1 MLSFFIPFMLCILL
15 LVFKGVFRDIEK
27 IYVSDLSGQH
37 LPFLNYFKGIMIGKE
52 SLGYSF
58 RAGMGSS
65 MLATMIFYCISPIN
79 ILLLFISNVQ
89 YAIVMI
95 AVVKISLSGLTMYI
109 FLKNKFKVDKIS
121 TVIFSSCYAVSS
133 FVINYF
139 FCVFW
144 FDSIYLAP
152 LVMLGIE
159 KIYKEERINMLYI
172 IALSGAIICNIQIG
186 FALCIYSVI
195 YFLYLFNIRYS
206 VKRSFKRFIK
216 IGVIFGISS
225 LCAGA
230 ISSGILFG
238 FMSEYS
244 NIVEARLVS
253 ETTVAATSNIF
264 YIIKN
269 LFSVGNLN
277 KNYFHEFEPFIYCG
291 LIVTY
296 FSILYFLN
304 RKISKKKK
312 IHTFIVIMIFIISFS
327 INSLNVFWHI
337 SIPVILNYRY
347 AFCLSLFL
355 TSISYECFL
364 KRCRLSKNNIN
375 ILIFISIVA
384 FFILMMLRDEGYILL
399 SVIFMILILTF
410 IVLSRTKNKGYEKYL
425 FIVVIICIDV
435 NCNSSVVIIE
445 IFISSYMSIYT
456 VDSFSFL
463 TKKVSYD
470 SMKKLISNNDFG
482 DDYRVLYNST
492 YADYTNDGFLLNK
505 NSSLRYFSSVIGS
518 NIIIFLDRNM
528 VYTGWNNYRV
538 SAYESPLLLSLLG
551 NKYFYLTNKVDNGIY
566 RQIDKY
572 KVKSYDYEKNK
583 YVNCDVYLY
592 ENPYA
597 LSIGYVIDED
607 VKFKESMDLVD
618 YQNAIIKNFSGNY
631 RSVVNRVDVEID
643 INSKECSDVVNETCV
658 IYHLKNN
665 SDIPYIYINR
675 FMNKWAFVKDY
686 TYYTDNFATFMI
698 PTDDKE
704 IELKSI
710 SDIGIVP
717 EFITSSTYNME
728 ELIRS
733 LNILQENMLK
743 NIQINKNV
751 MNGEINSKKDGILF
765 LSIPYDKRF
774 SIYIDGKKVKYYSL
788 LDGTFIGVDIA
799 KGDHK
804 VSLKFTDDKYLVLC
818 ILASLISL
826 IITFVIKYYMN
837 RFIFIKK

>member
-1 MLSFFIPFMLCILL
+1 MSFFIPFMLCILL
-15 LVFKGVFRDIEK
+15 LVFKGVFSDIEK

-37 LPFLNYFKGIMIGKE
+37 LPFLNYFKGIMMGKE
-52 SLGYSF
+52 SLEYSF

-65 MLATMIFYCISPIN
+65 MLATVIFYCISPIN
-79 ILLLFISNVQ
+79 ILLLIISNVQ

-121 TVIFSSCYAVSS
+121 TIIFSSCYAVSS

-139 FCVFW
+139 FCGFW

-159 KIYKEERINMLYI
+159 RIYREEKINMLYI

-195 YFLYLFNIRYS
+195 YFLYSFNIRYS
-206 VKRSFKRFIK
+206 VKRYFKKFIK
-216 IGVIFGISS
+216 MGVIFGISS

-230 ISSGILFG
+230 ISSGILLG

-244 NIVEARLVS
+244 NIVEARLVN
-253 ETTVAATSNIF
+253 ETTVAVTSNIF

-312 IHTFIVIMIFIISFS
+312 IHTFMVIMIFIISFS

-347 AFCLSLFL
+347 AFYLSLFL

-364 KRCRLSKNNIN
+364 RRCRLSKNNIN

-384 FFILMMLRDEGYILL
+384 FFILMMLRNEVYILL
-399 SVIFMILILTF
+399 SVIFMVLILF
-410 IVLSRTKNKGYEKYL
+410 FVILSRTKNKSYEKYL
-425 FIVVIICIDV
+425 FIVVII
-435 NCNSSVVIIE
+435 E
-445 IFISSYMSIYT
+445 IFISAYLSIYT
-456 VDSFSFL
+456 VDSFSFI
-463 TKKVSYD
+463 TKKTSYD

-505 NSSLRYFSSVIGS
+505 NSSLRYFSSVISS
-518 NIIIFLDRNM
+518 NVIIFLDRNM
-528 VYTGWNNYRV
+528 AYTGWNNYRV

-551 NKYFYLTNKVDNGIY
+551 NKYFYLTNEVVNGIY

-572 KVKSYDYEKNK
+572 KVKSYDYEKHK
-583 YVNCDVYLY
+583 YVNSDVYLY

-607 VKFKESMDLVD
+607 VKFEESMDLVD
-618 YQNAIIKNFSGNY
+618 YQNAIIKKFSGNY
-631 RSVVNRVDVEID
+631 KSVVNRVDVEID
-643 INSKECSDVVNETCV
+643 KNSKECSDVVNETCV
-658 IYHLKNN
+658 IYYLKNN
-665 SDIPYIYINR
+665 TDIPYIYINR

-698 PTDDKE
+698 PTLDRE

-717 EFITSSTYNME
+717 EFITSSTYNRE
-728 ELIRS
+728 ELINS
-733 LNILQENMLK
+733 LSILQENMLK

-788 LDGTFIGVDIA
+788 LDGTFIGVDIT

-804 VSLKFTDDKYLVLC
+804 VSLKFTYDKYLVLC

-826 IITFVIKYYMN
+826 IITFVIKYCMN